1 MMYMK
6 SFLGSFFIES
16 GSVVYFLKGR
26 EVLREE
32 VLREEGLEEGGNM
45 VSGECWGVFKIG

>member
-16 GSVVYFLKGR
+16 GSVVYFLKGGR
-26 EVLREE
+26 CLGKKDQRK
-32 VLREEGLEEGGNM
+32 EGI
-45 VSGECWGVFKIG
+45 W